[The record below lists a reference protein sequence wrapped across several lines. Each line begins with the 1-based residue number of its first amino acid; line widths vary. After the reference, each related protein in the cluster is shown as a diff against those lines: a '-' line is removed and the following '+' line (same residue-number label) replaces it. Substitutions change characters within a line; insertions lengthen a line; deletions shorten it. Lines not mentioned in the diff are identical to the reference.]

1 MLKTTETNYFED
13 KWYERKMFRLV
24 YIEIKTWNL
33 LFLLSLLALVMA
45 RPQEFEDEEHDDGHS
60 IDNRRGDVSRVQIK
74 VYRGPTKHDG
84 YAPWGFWVKQPS
96 DDQ

>member
-1 MLKTTETNYFED
+1 MRNKAWSLAIVLTF
-13 KWYERKMFRLV
+13 LV
-24 YIEIKTWNL
+24 
-33 LFLLSLLALVMA
+33 LVVA
-45 RPQEFEDEEHDDGHS
+45 RPQEFEDDDHDDGHS
-60 IDNRRGDVSRVQIK
+60 IGNRKDDVSRVQIK